1 MSAAAKLLPLRS
13 IGHVTICMDKGGLA
27 RFRESGAAKARFP
40 QGGTEAIMI
49 NTGGGLAGGDQFG
62 FDIGVGPGAK
72 LSLTTQGAERVYRSL
87 GPAAKVDT
95 KLELAEGSTLRW
107 LPQETILFDHAALQR
122 RYDVELAGGATFL
135 AVEAAIFGRTEMAES
150 ISQVELHDRWRIRR
164 EGRLIHADDTAIAG
178 TLPVSRATLNG
189 ARAMALVIYVAADAE
204 RPLDGVRAAIGHGGA
219 SAWNGKLVA
228 RVLAK
233 DGFEL
238 RKSLIPA
245 IRAIAGGTALP
256 KAWSF

>member
-1 MSAAAKLLPLRS
+1 MSAAAKLLPQRS
-13 IGHVTICMDKGGLA
+13 VGHVTVRMDAGGIA
-27 RFRESGAAKARFP
+27 RFREAGAAKARFP
-40 QGGTEAIMI
+40 QGGNEAILI
-49 NTGGGLAGGDQFG
+49 NTGGGLAGGDQFR
-62 FDIGVGPGAK
+62 FDIGLGPGAK
-72 LSLTTQGAERVYRSL
+72 LSVTTQGAERVYRSL
-87 GPAAKVDT
+87 GPAARIDT
-95 KLELAEGSTLRW
+95 VLQAGEGSTLNW

-122 RYDVELAGGATFL
+122 RFDVDLAGGVTFL
-135 AVEAAIFGRTEMAES
+135 AVEAVIFGRTEMGES

-164 EGRLIHADDTAIAG
+164 EGRLIHADDTAIVG
-178 TLPVSRATLNG
+178 TLPGSRATLNG
-189 ARAMALVIYVAADAE
+189 ASAMALVIYVAADAE
-204 RPLDGVRAAIGHGGA
+204 RPLVAVRAAIEHGGA